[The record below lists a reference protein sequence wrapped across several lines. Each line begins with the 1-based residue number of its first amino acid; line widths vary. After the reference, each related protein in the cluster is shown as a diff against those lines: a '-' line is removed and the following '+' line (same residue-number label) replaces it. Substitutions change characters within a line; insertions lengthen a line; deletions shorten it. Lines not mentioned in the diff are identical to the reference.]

1 MIASQNQ
8 IKTLII
14 GDNVALSTL
23 PAVGVQVSPSNL
35 PVGAVVLTDSA
46 GLRVTASTSPAPA
59 AGTGKYVIVQSQG
72 PSLPLIKSDVIDFST
87 ATITF
92 KNHVAPK
99 EQVSYL
105 GNVGSG
111 SLQLPAA
118 LSTGQTK
125 SFFGSIDVL
134 DFNVSGNR
142 AIKKEFNYFAT
153 DSDTATTIATG
164 LCKNMIDNVAKMG
177 EPFYKAERVATTTS
191 VAALSGSSTVTK
203 VTKGSKVVEVYT
215 VTANGTGTFTAS
227 TATVTAGNV
236 VNFPSTNGTTFTF
249 PVTLL
254 GTGAGHIAIYI
265 GTTLYLIA
273 DAGSADVNGAAVAAS
288 LNAGTQ
294 AVASYDTGTDTIT
307 LTYRDYAMYG
317 MPLVLTTD
325 DDSAWTQ
332 VTVTTTVGDAVP
344 VKYVVA
350 ATTSAAATF
359 LLDIAWQGETQYFF
373 DGTTAALNSGIAT
386 LTGAP
391 ASLWGIKVTGKP
403 KQYIPQVMRGFEKV
417 RFTVSPGDNFSTV
430 TCPVT
435 DSIAAVDG
443 KGTPYQIQEL
453 ERFSQMNQGNR
464 YTSYNPPTQYISN
477 AIAYGLNFNTF
488 SISFRSEAKH
498 GIVNNSSF
506 NQEIIIAGVEGT
518 NTQFSDS
525 TDGLWKL
532 LDTLCS
538 DSAFTAWG

>member
-8 IKTLII
+8 IKILLL
-14 GDNVALSTL
+14 GDNVALTAL

-35 PVGAVVLTDSA
+35 PVGAVVLTDPS

-59 AGTGKYVIVQSQG
+59 VGTGKYVIVQGQG

-87 ATITF
+87 ATVTF

-118 LSTGQTK
+118 LATGLTK
-125 SFFGSIDVL
+125 SFYGSIDVL

-142 AIKKEFNYFAT
+142 AIKKEFTYYAT
-153 DSDTATTIATG
+153 DADTATTIAAG
-164 LCKNMIDNVAKMG
+164 LCKNMIDNIAKMG

-191 VAALSGSSTVTK
+191 VAALTGSSTVTK
-203 VTKGSKVVEVYT
+203 VTKGSRVVEVYT
-215 VTANGTGTFTAS
+215 VTADGTGTFTAS

-236 VNFPSTNGTTFTF
+236 INFPSTDGTTFTF

-254 GTGAGHIAIYI
+254 GTGAGHVAIYI
-265 GTTLYLIA
+265 GTTLYLVA
-273 DAGSADVNGAAVAAS
+273 DGGTADQNGALIAAAI
-288 LNAGTQ
+288 NAGTQ
-294 AVASYDTGTDTIT
+294 AVASYDSTGDVIT
-307 LTYRDYAMYG
+307 LTFKDYAMFG

-325 DDSAWTQ
+325 DDSTWTQ

-344 VKYVVA
+344 VKYVVSE
-350 ATTSAAATF
+350 TTSAAATF

-373 DGTTAALNSGIAT
+373 DGTTAALNSGVAT
-386 LTGAP
+386 LTGSP

-417 RFTVSPGDNFSTV
+417 RFILNPGENFSTV

-435 DSIAAVDG
+435 NSIAAVDG
-443 KGTPYQIQEL
+443 KGTSYQIQEL

-488 SISFRSEAKH
+488 SISFRSTAKH
-498 GIVNNSSF
+498 AIVNNSQF
-506 NQEIIIAGVEGT
+506 PQELIIAGVEGT

-532 LDTLCS
+532 LDTLS
-538 DSAFTAWG
+538 SEPAFAAWA